1 MAKKRQKPRDPKVDS
16 LREQGSLNPKPQDV
30 SDAAFQDD
38 EFFDPRDLVQVKYEM
53 LRRVR
58 TEGRTVTEATTAF
71 GFSRP
76 TFYLAQA
83 ALEQEGLPGLI
94 PKKRGPHGGHKI
106 TAEVVAFIQEE
117 RAKDPSIGPNE
128 LLKLVEEQFGL
139 TVHRSTMDRALDRL
153 KKKQR

>member
-1 MAKKRQKPRDPKVDS
+1 MAKKRQESRDPKAES
-16 LREQGSLNPKPQDV
+16 LREQDSLNPKPEDV
-30 SDAAFQDD
+30 TDPAFQDD

-53 LRRVR
+53 VRRVR
-58 TEGRTVTEATTAF
+58 TEGRTVTEATRAF

-76 TFYLAQA
+76 TFYVAQA

-106 TAEVVAFIQEE
+106 TAEVLAFIQEE
-117 RAKDPSIGPNE
+117 RAKDPSIGPKE
-128 LLKLVEEQFGL
+128 LLKLIEERFDL
-139 TVHRSTMDRALDRL
+139 TVHRCTMDRALDRL

>member
-1 MAKKRQKPRDPKVDS
+1 MAHKRQKQRDPKVDS
-16 LREQGSLNPKPQDV
+16 LREQGSLNSKPEDV
-30 SDAAFQDD
+30 TDAEFQDD

-58 TEGRTVTEATTAF
+58 TEGRTVTEATKAF

-106 TAEVVAFIQEE
+106 TPEVLAFIQEE
-117 RAKDPSIGPNE
+117 RAKDPSIGIPR
-128 LLKLVEEQFGL
+128 LVKLVREHFDL
-139 TVHRSTMDRALDRL
+139 TVHRTTMDRAVDRL
-153 KKKQR
+153 KKKRR

>member
-1 MAKKRQKPRDPKVDS
+1 MAKKRQKPRDPKADV
-16 LREQGSLNPKPQDV
+16 LREQGSLNPNPEDV
-30 SDAAFQDD
+30 SDATFQDD

-58 TEGRTVTEATTAF
+58 TEGRTVIEATRAF

-83 ALEQEGLPGLI
+83 ALKQEGLPGLI

-106 TAEVVAFIQEE
+106 TAEVLAFIQEE
-117 RAKDPSIGPNE
+117 RAKDSSIGTKE
-128 LLKLVEEQFGL
+128 LLTLVEEQFDL
-139 TVHRSTMDRALDRL
+139 TVHRCTMLRALDRL